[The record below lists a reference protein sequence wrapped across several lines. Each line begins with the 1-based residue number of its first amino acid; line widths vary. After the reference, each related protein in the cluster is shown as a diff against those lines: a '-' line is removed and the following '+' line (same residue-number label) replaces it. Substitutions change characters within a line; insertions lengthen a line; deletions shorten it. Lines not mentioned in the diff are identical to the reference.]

1 MKETTIEILKSV
13 LKTDPTIT
21 AEERSNLIQLFKGAP
36 LCKKSD
42 DKLLKRKQVAEMLSS
57 STRLVDKLAV
67 QGLLHKV
74 TFRGRQRS
82 AGYRRSEVEALLAEG
97 SSPVSQPEAEITH
110 EAV

>member
-21 AEERSNLIQLFKGAP
+21 AEERSNLILLFKGAP

-97 SSPVSQPEAEITH
+97 SSPVSQPDAEITH